1 MIIYSN
7 EYLNVVVING
17 RSMNFHE
24 ENPLLLFSCN
34 KHVKFHKQ
42 RGCSVTPR

>member
-1 MIIYSN
+1 MMYVN
-7 EYLNVVVING
+7 EYLNIVVINE

-34 KHVKFHKQ
+34 KQVKFHKQ
-42 RGCSVTPR
+42 GVCSVIPR